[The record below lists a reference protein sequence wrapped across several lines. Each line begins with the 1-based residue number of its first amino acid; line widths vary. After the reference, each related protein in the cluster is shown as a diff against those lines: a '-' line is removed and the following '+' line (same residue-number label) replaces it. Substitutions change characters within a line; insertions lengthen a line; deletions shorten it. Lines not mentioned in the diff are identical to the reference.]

1 MNIYVGVA
9 RYNKLGWG
17 NAVQADSDISLDMS
31 DNKVLYAASLCAV
44 ISLAA
49 LVWRWRY
56 NVSRPPYP
64 PGPIKSSSI
73 GSTLDIPQKLPIWQG
88 FGVIARKY
96 SKCLAPARGYPTK
109 NAPVLRHRCA
119 VHEVIFKGLRHSD
132 QLRGYLRPFGKPVHN
147 LLRQGQS
154 SHRITQSLS
163 LMYTTRD

>member
-1 MNIYVGVA
+1 MNIYVDIA

-17 NAVQADSDISLDMS
+17 NAAQADSDISLDMS

-64 PGPIKSSSI
+64 PGSMGYPFI
-73 GSTLDIPQKLPIWQG
+73 GSILDIPQKLPIWQG
-88 FGVIARKY
+88 FGVIARRY
-96 SKCLAPARGYPTK
+96 SKCSAPAGGYPTK
-109 NAPVLRHRCA
+109 NASVLRHRC
-119 VHEVIFKGLRHSD
+119 VQHEVIPKELRRFD
-132 QLRGYLRPFGKPVHN
+132 QLRDHLRPFRKAVRH

-154 SHRITQSLS
+154 RITRSVLP
-163 LMYTTRD
+163 MYVTRD